1 MPEYLAPGAYIEETS
16 FRQKT
21 IEGVSTSTAGF
32 VGPARFGPT
41 KGVPELLTSF
51 ADFERI
57 YGGIDK
63 LEYPEKMDNYLAHA
77 VRAFFENGGKL
88 LYVSRVYDSGN
99 NGDGCATYDINTDI
113 DNDSPSKTIT
123 LKARY
128 PGAAGNMT
136 VTFVFQVGQN
146 ILIEENGT
154 RVLQGAGAYDLVLA
168 KDLID
173 PIHSP
178 PGPGTLYWLE
188 RHIDSN
194 KLKTFRFRQT
204 SETEGNEP
212 ILTEIDK
219 SASTYIHLSDVR
231 IVTVNVIVELAGDY
245 PNLQTWEDLAFHPEH
260 KQSLGKVFAQDPP
273 DRSTALYVPLVF
285 ETKFKPAE
293 DEPETKLICGVD
305 IAETLLKQP
314 ILTSGSSTFFDSL
327 LADNPLESSMTYK
340 VVLREGSDGNR
351 PGADKYQGKES
362 NGLKSGLMSFEDI
375 ENISIVA
382 APGSSYSNNDNNNNN
397 NNTYLVQAE
406 TIAGHLKNHCERMH
420 YRIAVLDSIE
430 KKLVSDVLQYRAKM
444 DSKHAALYYPW
455 VTILDPLTGN
465 EINLPPSGFVA
476 GIYARNDVEYGV
488 HKAPA
493 NEIVNLAI
501 DFEFRLSKAQQ
512 DILNPKGINCFRFF
526 EGRGYR
532 LWGARTISSDP
543 EWKYVNLRR
552 YFAFLE
558 RSIEKGTQWVVF
570 ENNNQRLW
578 SNVRLTIEDFLYNE
592 WKSNHLMGENPKKA
606 YFVRCDRSTMTQN
619 DIDNGRLIC
628 HIGVAPVRPAEFVIF
643 RIGQW
648 TAERRI

>member
-1 MPEYLAPGAYIEETS
+1 MPEYLAPGVYIEETS

-41 KGVPELLTSF
+41 EGVPELLTSF
-51 ADFERI
+51 TDFERI

-63 LEYPEKMDNYLAHA
+63 LEYLEKMDNYLAHA
-77 VRAFFENGGKL
+77 VRAFFENGGKR
-88 LYVSRVYDSGN
+88 LYVSRVYDTGN
-99 NGDGCATYDINTDI
+99 NSDGCATYDISNEA
-113 DNDSPSKTIT
+113 PSDTIT

-146 ILIEENGT
+146 IFINENGT
-154 RVLQGAGAYDLVLA
+154 RVLQGAGAYDLVLV
-168 KDLID
+168 KDLES
-173 PIHSP
+173 PISSP
-178 PGPGTLYWLE
+178 PGGGTLYWLE
-188 RHIDSN
+188 RHIDT
-194 KLKTFRFRQT
+194 KRRKTFRFRRT
-204 SETEGNEP
+204 GDTDNDAP
-212 ILTEIDK
+212 ILTETNT
-219 SASTYIHLSDVR
+219 SASTYIDLSDVC
-231 IVTVNVIVELAGDY
+231 IVTVNVTVELAGDFSN
-245 PNLQTWEDLAFHPEH
+245 PQTWENLAFHPEH

-285 ETKFKPAE
+285 KTESKS
-293 DEPETKLICGVD
+293 GVD
-305 IAETLLKQP
+305 IAEILLNQDS
-314 ILTSGSSTFFDSL
+314 LTDESSTIFDYL
-327 LADNPLESSMTYK
+327 LADNTGESSMTYR
-340 VVLREGSDGNR
+340 VVLGEGSDGNR
-351 PGADKYQGKES
+351 PGADEYQGRES
-362 NGLKSGLMSFEDI
+362 NGLKSGLLSFEDI

-382 APGSSYSNNDNNNNN
+382 APGSSYSDNNA
-397 NNTYLVQAE
+397 YLDTE
-406 TIAGHLKNHCERMH
+406 TISGHLKSHCERMR

-430 KKLVSDVLQYRAKM
+430 KHLVSDVLKYRAKM

-455 VTILDPLTGN
+455 VTILDPLSGN

-501 DFEFRLSKAQQ
+501 DFEFRLNKAQQ
-512 DILNPKGINCFRFF
+512 DVLNPNGINCFRFF

-558 RSIEKGTQWVVF
+558 RSIEKSTQWVVF
-570 ENNNQRLW
+570 ENNNERLW

-592 WKSNHLMGENPKKA
+592 WKSNHLMGEDPKKA

-628 HIGVAPVRPAEFVIF
+628 LIGVAPVRPAEFVIF

-648 TAERRI
+648 TAERRV

>member
-1 MPEYLAPGAYIEETS
+1 MPEYLAPGVYIEETS

-63 LEYPEKMDNYLAHA
+63 LEYLEKMDNYLAHA
-77 VRAFFENGGKL
+77 VRAFFENGGKR

-99 NGDGCATYDINTDI
+99 NSDGCATYDIN
-113 DNDSPSKTIT
+113 NGSPPNIIT

-136 VTFVFQVGQN
+136 VTFDFQVGQN
-146 ILIEENGT
+146 IFINENGT
-154 RVLQGAGAYDLVLA
+154 RVLQSTGAYDLVLV
-168 KDLID
+168 KDIES
-173 PIHSP
+173 PISSP
-178 PGPGTLYWLE
+178 PGSGNLYWLE
-188 RHIDSN
+188 RHIDT
-194 KLKTFRFRQT
+194 KRRKTFRFRRT
-204 SETEGNEP
+204 AKTEEDAP
-212 ILTEIDK
+212 ILTETNT
-219 SASTYIHLSDVR
+219 SESTYIDLSDVR
-231 IVTVNVIVELAGDY
+231 IVTVNVTVELAGDF
-245 PNLQTWEDLAFHPEH
+245 PNPQTWEDLAFHPEH
-260 KQSLGKVFAQDPP
+260 KQSLGKVFAQDPL
-273 DRSTALYVPLVF
+273 DRSTALYVPLIF
-285 ETKFKPAE
+285 QTELKS
-293 DEPETKLICGVD
+293 GVD
-305 IAETLLKQP
+305 IAETLLNQQS
-314 ILTSGSSTFFDSL
+314 LTDESHTFFDSL
-327 LADNPLESSMTYK
+327 LADNTGESSMTYRE
-340 VVLREGSDGNR
+340 VLGKDSEGNKGSEGIR
-351 PGADKYQGKES
+351 PEAGKYQGEES

-382 APGSSYSNNDNNNNN
+382 APGSSYSD
-397 NNTYLVQAE
+397 NNTYLTQAE
-406 TIAGHLKNHCERMH
+406 TIAGYLKNHCERMR

-430 KKLVSDVLQYRAKM
+430 NHLVSDVLQYRAKI

-455 VTILDPLTGN
+455 VTILDPLTGI
-465 EINLPPSGFVA
+465 EIKLPPSGFVA

-501 DFEFRLSKAQQ
+501 DFEFRLNKAQQ
-512 DILNPKGINCFRFF
+512 DVLNPKGINCFRYF

-570 ENNNQRLW
+570 ENNNERLW

-592 WKSNHLMGENPKKA
+592 WKSDHLIGGDPKKA

-628 HIGVAPVRPAEFVIF
+628 LIGVAPVRPAEFVIF

-648 TAERRI
+648 TAERQV

>member
-1 MPEYLAPGAYIEETS
+1 MPEYLAPGVYIEETS

-32 VGPARFGPT
+32 VGPACFGPT

-51 ADFERI
+51 ADFQRI

-63 LEYPEKMDNYLAHA
+63 LEYSEKMDNYLAHA
-77 VRAFFENGGKL
+77 VRAFFENGGKR

-99 NGDGCATYDINTDI
+99 NSDGCATYDINNGSIPDI
-113 DNDSPSKTIT
+113 IT

-136 VTFVFQVGQN
+136 VTFVFQIGQN
-146 ILIEENGT
+146 ILINENGT
-154 RVLQGAGAYDLVLA
+154 RALQGASAHDLVLV
-168 KDLID
+168 KDLES
-173 PIHSP
+173 PIRSP
-178 PGPGTLYWLE
+178 PGKGTLYWLE
-188 RHIDSN
+188 RHIDT
-194 KLKTFRFRQT
+194 KRQKTFRFQQT
-204 SETEGNEP
+204 AEAENDAP
-212 ILTEIDK
+212 ILTETDT
-219 SASTYIHLSDVR
+219 SASTYIDLSDVR
-231 IVTVNVIVELAGDY
+231 IVTVNVTVELAGDF
-245 PNLQTWEDLAFHPEH
+245 PNSQIWEDLAFHPEH

-285 ETKFKPAE
+285 KTELTS
-293 DEPETKLICGVD
+293 GVD
-305 IAETLLKQP
+305 IAQTLLNQQS
-314 ILTSGSSTFFDSL
+314 LTDESQTFFDYL
-327 LADNPLESSMTYK
+327 LADNTGESSMTYR
-340 VVLREGSDGNR
+340 VVLGEVTEGIKGSDGIR
-351 PGADKYQGKES
+351 PDADKYQGEES

-382 APGSSYSNNDNNNNN
+382 APGSSYSNNKKYKD
-397 NNTYLVQAE
+397 TE
-406 TIAGHLKNHCERMH
+406 TISGDLKNHCERMR

-430 KKLVSDVLQYRAKM
+430 HHLVSDVLQYRAKM

-455 VTILDPLTGN
+455 VTILDPVTGD

-501 DFEFRLSKAQQ
+501 DFEFRLNKAQQ
-512 DILNPKGINCFRFF
+512 DVLNPKGINCFRFF

-570 ENNNQRLW
+570 ENNNERLW

-592 WKSNHLMGENPKKA
+592 WKSNHLMGEDPKKA

-628 HIGVAPVRPAEFVIF
+628 LIGVAPVRPAEFVIF

-648 TAERRI
+648 TAERRV

>member
-1 MPEYLAPGAYIEETS
+1 
-16 FRQKT
+16 
-21 IEGVSTSTAGF
+21 
-32 VGPARFGPT
+32 
-41 KGVPELLTSF
+41 
-51 ADFERI
+51 
-57 YGGIDK
+57 
-63 LEYPEKMDNYLAHA
+63 
-77 VRAFFENGGKL
+77 
-88 LYVSRVYDSGN
+88 
-99 NGDGCATYDINTDI
+99 
-113 DNDSPSKTIT
+113 
-123 LKARY
+123 
-128 PGAAGNMT
+128 
-136 VTFVFQVGQN
+136 
-146 ILIEENGT
+146 
-154 RVLQGAGAYDLVLA
+154 
-168 KDLID
+168 
-173 PIHSP
+173 
-178 PGPGTLYWLE
+178 
-188 RHIDSN
+188 
-194 KLKTFRFRQT
+194 
-204 SETEGNEP
+204 
-212 ILTEIDK
+212 
-219 SASTYIHLSDVR
+219 
-231 IVTVNVIVELAGDY
+231 
-245 PNLQTWEDLAFHPEH
+245 
-260 KQSLGKVFAQDPP
+260 
-273 DRSTALYVPLVF
+273 
-285 ETKFKPAE
+285 
-293 DEPETKLICGVD
+293 
-305 IAETLLKQP
+305 
-314 ILTSGSSTFFDSL
+314 
-327 LADNPLESSMTYK
+327 
-340 VVLREGSDGNR
+340 
-351 PGADKYQGKES
+351 
-362 NGLKSGLMSFEDI
+362 
-375 ENISIVA
+375 
-382 APGSSYSNNDNNNNN
+382 
-397 NNTYLVQAE
+397 
-406 TIAGHLKNHCERMH
+406 
-420 YRIAVLDSIE
+420 
-430 KKLVSDVLQYRAKM
+430 M

>member
-146 ILIEENGT
+146 ILIKENGT

-382 APGSSYSNNDNNNNN
+382 APGSSYSNNDN